1 LTLAGLPWAR
11 FETLPR
17 PAGEPQQLEDPI
29 HNDPKAPFDHIPA
42 PPSEDLL
49 DIEPD
54 EPFEAQPPISTAPEP
69 DSTARPEELHPA
81 EPAGRGLIIRPPGID
96 VARLRPHVMLHIHL
110 SEEALLSY
118 HNGKPGIA
126 GGACRFEGIGP
137 ITLGQ
142 VYRFLHDTGCDVKVQ
157 PVIDPQN
164 VPAVDSYEIP
174 RRIREAMFL
183 RMPAS
188 CFPYATGT
196 QRIGLDHTIAYRPPV
211 RGGPPGQTGVAT
223 LGPLIRF
230 EHRVK
235 THGRW
240 RVRQPEP
247 GVWIWR
253 SRHNAHYLVTNAGTY
268 NLGEGRFARRI
279 WHAAAPP
286 DVTGHHKLNK

>member
-1 LTLAGLPWAR
+1 
-11 FETLPR
+11 
-17 PAGEPQQLEDPI
+17 
-29 HNDPKAPFDHIPA
+29 
-42 PPSEDLL
+42 
-49 DIEPD
+49 
-54 EPFEAQPPISTAPEP
+54 
-69 DSTARPEELHPA
+69 
-81 EPAGRGLIIRPPGID
+81 
-96 VARLRPHVMLHIHL
+96 MLHIHL

-118 HNGKPGIA
+118 HNGKLGIT
-126 GGACRFEGIGP
+126 GGVCRLEGVGP

-142 VYRFLHDTGCDVKVQ
+142 VRRFLRDTGCDLTVQ

-174 RRIREAMFL
+174 RRIREAIFL

-188 CFPYATGT
+188 CFPYATAT
-196 QRIGLDHTIAYRPPV
+196 QRMDLDHTIPYHPPA

-253 SRHNAHYLVTNAGTY
+253 SPHNAHYLVSNAGTY
-268 NLGEGRFARRI
+268 NLGDGPFARRV
-279 WHAAAPP
+279 WRAAVPP
-286 DVTGHHKLNK
+286 DVAPSQTE